1 MDLFRGLKSGVPS
14 GCLEET
20 SIFKMIMIDDVSL
33 CVKAR
38 IYMVRLIDF
47 INFISYTDDI
57 QDVSARTVGG
67 QVTF

>member
-1 MDLFRGLKSGVPS
+1 
-14 GCLEET
+14 
-20 SIFKMIMIDDVSL
+20 MIDDVSL